1 MNSRA
6 VLVGSLRPE
15 LGVSGDHDG
24 LLVADIRHPDA
35 VESLLATDAG
45 LEDDQKYTET
55 TVEVPLSGDARQDAP
70 LYAAL
75 SGNPVALA
83 S

>member
-35 VESLLATDAG
+35 VESLLG
-45 LEDDQKYTET
+45 GIYRNGEL
-55 TVEVPLSGDARQDAP
+55 PL
-70 LYAAL
+70 
-75 SGNPVALA
+75 VT
-83 S
+83 